1 MAIAPVNKFVN
12 IAVPVV
18 PGKQK
23 LYEVPTGTS
32 ALLLYL
38 QVANVGIGVT
48 YPKVTFSQQR
58 TQRSTGNSNDTRVI
72 KDVEIP
78 PNDAAVLVDGRL
90 VLEKTP
96 LVLDKIFI
104 EGTQQQV
111 GIITNVSY
119 DEPSGIAT
127 VNTKDNHLFKAGD
140 PICLSGIHFDCSGS
154 TGITTNIFPNPQQ
167 SFIVDTV
174 EGTVGASKTFSTVV
188 GTSKGYPH
196 VYNVAQHYY
205 ARSKPNAVEIVS
217 SSGYTGYTKITPTT
231 QNAGSPL
238 TDYDPSTGI
247 LTIEKASHGFSNGDL
262 IRIADGGIRFTCAKD
277 SHGSNHDYPRA
288 TDPASGKLLE
298 VFNAQTNTF
307 DVQVGLANDGTAGD
321 HTFVSA
327 VSNCVSKVNE
337 RFQVYNA
344 VYNGDDVAQTISPT
358 RSYSVTNATYAP
370 GTSGGNLV
378 MTIGT
383 HTLGVGD
390 NIRIKPNSLAFKC
403 EMDENTSIK
412 TYPRSGKDPAYGT
425 ELAITAR
432 TATTITVDA
441 GQTSLTTHNA
451 VAGSGNETTTYDPNT
466 GLMRV
471 NIGSHSLKVG
481 TSVKLGNDSF
491 TFSCG
496 FGGATGA
503 AAQKT
508 YPRSGDPA
516 RDTAVNI
523 EAVTANT
530 ITLQVGPAGVNTGAH
545 TYVSGGTVISGGAYD
560 HTWAGGT
567 SIKAVTS
574 GGYTLASGELDLEI
588 GTHSLQNS
596 DKILIA
602 LDSIG
607 FTCTMDNRA
616 TEHFYPRI
624 TDPAAKSELTLTR
637 QGTTR
642 IRVNVGKSL
651 SGGYV
656 APLEMELIAS
666 ILENSTS

>member
-72 KDVEIP
+72 KDIEIP
-78 PNDAAVLVDGRL
+78 PNDAAVLVDGRI

-111 GIITNVSY
+111 GIITSVTY

-127 VNTKDNHLFKAGD
+127 VITKNTHSFNVGD
-140 PICLSGIHFDCSGS
+140 PVCLSGIHFDCSGS

-167 SFIVDTV
+167 SFIVDNV

-196 VYNVAQHYY
+196 VYNVAQHYF
-205 ARSKPNAVEIVS
+205 ARGKANAIEIVS
-217 SSGYTGYTKITPTT
+217 SSGYTGYQKITPAAGTAYNPTT
-231 QNAGSPL
+231 GVLSI
-238 TDYDPSTGI
+238 TKS
-247 LTIEKASHGFSNGDL
+247 SHGFSNGDL

-288 TDPASGKLLE
+288 TDPYSGKLLP
-298 VFNAQTNTF
+298 VSNVATNTF
-307 DVQVGLANDGTAGD
+307 DVQVGPANDGTAGA

-327 VSNCVSKVNE
+327 VNNCVSKVNE

-358 RSYSVTNATYAP
+358 KSFSVTNATYSP
-370 GTSGGNLV
+370 TTSGGNLV
-378 MTIGT
+378 LTIGT

-403 EMDENTSIK
+403 TMDGNTSTK

-425 ELAITAR
+425 ELAITAK
-432 TATTITVDA
+432 TATTITVNA
-441 GQTSLTTHNA
+441 GQTSNTTHNA
-451 VAGSGNETTTYDPNT
+451 VAGSGSETTTYDPNT

-496 FGGATGA
+496 YNGASGA

-545 TYVSGGTVISGGAYD
+545 AYVSGGTVISGGNYT

-567 SIKAVTS
+567 SIKAVTT

-588 GTHSLQNS
+588 GSHSLQNS

-637 QGTTR
+637 QGSTR

>member
-111 GIITNVSY
+111 GIITNVTY

-127 VNTKDNHLFKAGD
+127 VITKDTHSFNIGD
-140 PICLSGIHFDCSGS
+140 PVCLSGIHFDCSGS

-167 SFIVDTV
+167 SFIVDNV
-174 EGTVGASKTFSTVV
+174 EGTVGSSKTFSTVV

-196 VYNVAQHYY
+196 VYNVAQHYF
-205 ARSKPNAVEIVS
+205 ARGKANAIEIVS
-217 SSGYTGYTKITPTT
+217 SSGYTGYQKITPTT
-231 QNAGSPL
+231 G
-238 TDYDPSTGI
+238 TTYDPATGVLSI
-247 LTIEKASHGFSNGDL
+247 TKSSHGFSNGDL
-262 IRIADGGIRFTCAKD
+262 IRIADGGIKFTCAKD
-277 SHGSNHDYPRA
+277 LHGSDHNYPRS
-288 TDPASGKLLE
+288 TDPYSGKLLP
-298 VFNAQTNTF
+298 VSNVATNTF
-307 DVQVGLANDGTAGD
+307 DVQVGKANDNTVGI

-327 VSNCVSKVNE
+327 VNNCVSKVNE

-344 VYNGDDVAQTISPT
+344 IYNGDDKAQTISPT
-358 RSYSVTNATYAP
+358 KSYSVTNATYAP
-370 GTSGGNLV
+370 TTSGGNLV
-378 MTIGT
+378 LTIGT
-383 HTLGVGD
+383 HTLTTSD
-390 NIRIKPNSLAFKC
+390 SIRIKPNSLAFKC

-441 GQTSLTTHNA
+441 GQTSNTTHNA

-466 GLMRV
+466 GLLRV

-481 TSVKLGNDSF
+481 TSVKLGNNSF
-491 TFSCG
+491 TFTC
-496 FGGATGA
+496 TKA
-503 AAQKT
+503 AGNHT

-530 ITLQVGPAGVNTGAH
+530 ITLNVGPANDATAGAH
-545 TYVSGGTVISGGAYD
+545 TYVSGGTVISGGNYT

-567 SIKAVTS
+567 SIKAVTT

-588 GTHSLQNS
+588 GAHSLQNS

-642 IRVNVGKSL
+642 IRVNVGRSL

>member
-48 YPKVTFSQQR
+48 YPKVSFSQQR
-58 TQRSTGNSNDTRVI
+58 TQRSTGNSNETRVI
-72 KDVEIP
+72 KDIEIP
-78 PNDAAVLVDGRL
+78 PNDAAVLVDGRI

-111 GIITNVSY
+111 GIITFVSY

-127 VNTKDNHLFKAGD
+127 VNTKNTHSFKVGD

-167 SFIVDTV
+167 SFIVDSV
-174 EGTVGASKTFSTVV
+174 DGTVGTSKTFSTIV

-205 ARSKPNAVEIVS
+205 ARSRPNAIEIVS

-231 QNAGSPL
+231 N
-238 TDYDPSTGI
+238 TDYDPTTGV
-247 LTIEKASHGFSNGDL
+247 LTIEKSSHGFSNGDL

-298 VFNAQTNTF
+298 VFNSQTNTF
-307 DVQVGLANDGTAGD
+307 DVQVGPAKDNTSGN
-321 HTFVSA
+321 HIFVSA
-327 VSNCVSKVNE
+327 VNNCVSKVNE

-344 VYNGDDVAQTISPT
+344 IYNGDDVAQTISPT
-358 RSYSVTNATYAP
+358 KSFSVTNATYAP
-370 GTSGGNLV
+370 TTSGGNLV

-383 HTLGVGD
+383 HTLDVGD

-403 EMDENTSIK
+403 TMDGNTNIK

-425 ELAITAR
+425 ELAITAK

-451 VAGSGNETTTYDPNT
+451 VAGSGSETTTYDPNT

-496 FGGATGA
+496 YNGASGA

-545 TYVSGGTVISGGAYD
+545 TYVSGGTVVSGGNYV

-567 SIKAVTS
+567 SIKAVTI
-574 GGYTLASGELDLEI
+574 GGYTLASGELDLDI
-588 GTHSLQNS
+588 GSHSLQNS

-602 LDSIG
+602 LDTIG

-637 QGTTR
+637 QGSTR

>member
-72 KDVEIP
+72 KDIEIP

-111 GIITNVSY
+111 GIITNVVY

-127 VNTKDNHLFKAGD
+127 VNTKNTHSFKAGD

-167 SFIVDTV
+167 SFIIDNI
-174 EGTVGASKTFSTVV
+174 EGTVGTSKTFSAIV

-196 VYNVAQHYY
+196 VYNVAQHFYE
-205 ARSKPNAVEIVS
+205 RSRANAIEIVS
-217 SSGYTGYTKITPTT
+217 SSGYTGYQKITPASGTT
-231 QNAGSPL
+231 
-238 TDYDPSTGI
+238 YDPATGI
-247 LTIEKASHGFSNGDL
+247 LQITANSHGFSNGDL
-262 IRIADGGIRFTCAKD
+262 VRIVDGGITFTCSKD
-277 SHGSNHDYPRA
+277 SNASNHPYPRA

-298 VFNAQTNTF
+298 VFDVATNTF
-307 DVQVGLANDGTAGD
+307 KVNVGASSSSDQYT
-321 HTFVSA
+321 HVFVSA
-327 VSNCVSKVNE
+327 VTNSVSKVNE
-337 RFQVYNA
+337 RLQVHNA
-344 VYNGDDVAQTISPT
+344 IYNGSDQSETLNPT

-370 GTSGGNLV
+370 VQSGGNLV
-378 MTIGT
+378 LTIGT
-383 HTLGVGD
+383 HDLDVGD
-390 NIRIKPNSLAFKC
+390 PIRIRDNSLSFTC
-403 EMDENTSIK
+403 TMDGNTATK
-412 TYPRSGKDPAYGT
+412 TYPRPGKDPASGSS
-425 ELAITAR
+425 LNITAK
-432 TATTITVDA
+432 TATTVTVDA
-441 GQTSLTTHNA
+441 GQSPIVNFNVSGATYNQFTGIMVLT
-451 VAGSGNETTTYDPNT
+451 
-466 GLMRV
+466 
-471 NIGSHSLKVG
+471 IGSHSLKVG
-481 TSVKLGNDSF
+481 TSIKLATDSL
-491 TFSCG
+491 TFSTS
-496 FGGATGA
+496 GGNE
-503 AAQKT
+503 Q
-508 YPRSGDPA
+508 YPSSGDA
-516 RDTAVNI
+516 AHNTAINI
-523 EAVTANT
+523 EAVTSTSIT
-530 ITLQVGPAGVNTGAH
+530 INIGPATNQNAH
-545 TYVSGGTVISGGAYD
+545 TFSSASSNAVISGGNYT

-567 SIKAVTS
+567 SIKAVTT
-574 GGYTLASGELDLEI
+574 GGITLASGELDLDV
-588 GTHSLQNS
+588 GTHSLQNN

-602 LDSIG
+602 INSIG
-607 FTCTMDNRA
+607 FSCTMDNRA

-624 TDPAAKSELTLTR
+624 TDPAAKSELSLTR
-637 QGTTR
+637 QGSRR
-642 IRVNVGKSL
+642 IRVNVGPSL
-651 SGGYV
+651 SGGFV

>member
-48 YPKVTFSQQR
+48 YPKVSFSQQR
-58 TQRSTGNSNDTRVI
+58 TQRSTGNSNETRVI
-72 KDVEIP
+72 KDIEIP
-78 PNDAAVLVDGRL
+78 PNDAAVLVDGRI

-111 GIITNVSY
+111 GIITFVSY

-127 VNTKDNHLFKAGD
+127 VNTKNTHSFKVGD

-167 SFIVDTV
+167 SFIVDSV
-174 EGTVGASKTFSTVV
+174 DGTVGTSKTFSTIV

-205 ARSKPNAVEIVS
+205 ARSRPNAIEIVS

-231 QNAGSPL
+231 N
-238 TDYDPSTGI
+238 TDYDPTTGV
-247 LTIEKASHGFSNGDL
+247 LTIEKSSHGFSNGDL

-288 TDPASGKLLE
+288 TDPYSGKLLP
-298 VFNAQTNTF
+298 VFNSQTNTF
-307 DVQVGLANDGTAGD
+307 DVQVGPAKDNTSGN
-321 HTFVSA
+321 HIFVSA

-344 VYNGDDVAQTISPT
+344 IYNGDDVAQTISPT
-358 RSYSVTNATYAP
+358 KSFSVTNATYAP
-370 GTSGGNLV
+370 TTSGGNLV

-383 HTLGVGD
+383 HTLDVGD

-403 EMDENTSIK
+403 TMDGNTNTK

-425 ELAITAR
+425 ELAITAK

-441 GQTSLTTHNA
+441 GQTTLTTRNA
-451 VAGSGNETTTYDPNT
+451 VAGSGSETTTYDPNT

-481 TSVKLGNDSF
+481 TSVKLGNNSF
-491 TFSCG
+491 TFSCAY
-496 FGGATGA
+496 GGASGA

-516 RDTAVNI
+516 YDTAVNI

-545 TYVSGGTVISGGAYD
+545 TYVSGGTVVSGGNYV

-567 SIKAVTS
+567 SIKAVTI
-574 GGYTLASGELDLEI
+574 GGYTLASGELDLDI
-588 GTHSLQNS
+588 GSHSLQNS

-602 LDSIG
+602 LDTIG

-637 QGTTR
+637 QGSTR

>member
-1 MAIAPVNKFVN
+1 MAIAPVNKFINVS
-12 IAVPVV
+12 VPVV

-48 YPKVTFSQQR
+48 YPTVTFSQQR
-58 TQRSTGNSNDTRVI
+58 TQRSTGNTSDTRVI

-104 EGTQQQV
+104 ESTQQQV
-111 GIITNVSY
+111 GIITSVIY

-127 VNTKDNHLFKAGD
+127 VSTKDNHLFKSGD
-140 PICLSGIHFDCSGS
+140 PICMSGIYFECSGS

-174 EGTVGASKTFSTVV
+174 EGIVGASKTFSTVV

-196 VYNVAQHYY
+196 TYVPAKHYFER
-205 ARSKPNAVEIVS
+205 AHKNAIEVVTS
-217 SSGYTGYTKITPTT
+217 SQYTGFQKITPTT

-247 LTIEKASHGFSNGDL
+247 LTIEKASHGFLNGDL

-327 VSNCVSKVNE
+327 VNNCVSKVNE
-337 RFQVYNA
+337 RFNVVKA
-344 VYNGDDVAQTISPT
+344 VYNGSNTPQTLGPDQQFSVSNA
-358 RSYSVTNATYAP
+358 SYTP
-370 GTSGGNLV
+370 GNGNLV
-378 MTIGT
+378 LTIGT
-383 HTLGVGD
+383 HTLTVGTQ
-390 NIRIKPNSLAFKC
+390 IRIKTNSLSFKC
-403 EMDENTSIK
+403 AMDGNTTIK
-412 TYPRSGKDPAYGT
+412 SYPRAGIDPTYGT
-425 ELAITAR
+425 PVSITAVG
-432 TATTITVDA
+432 ATTITVNA
-441 GQTSLTTHNA
+441 GTTSNVNHSV

-466 GLMRV
+466 GIMRL
-471 NIGSHSLKVG
+471 NIGSHTLKAG
-481 TSVKLGNDSF
+481 TSVKIGNNSI

-496 FGGATGA
+496 YNGASGA
-503 AAQKT
+503 AAQKS
-508 YPRSGDPA
+508 YPRSGVDPFY
-516 RDTAVNI
+516 DKPINI
-523 EAVTANT
+523 ISVTANT
-530 ITLQVGPAGVNTGAH
+530 ITLYVGTAGVNTGAH
-545 TYVSGGTVISGGAYD
+545 TYVSGGTVVSGGNYA
-560 HTWAGGT
+560 HTWAGGSST
-567 SIKAVTS
+567 NAVTV
-574 GGYTLASGELDLEI
+574 GGITLNTGELDLDI
-588 GTHSLQNS
+588 GNHSLQSS
-596 DKILIA
+596 DKIMIA
-602 LDSIG
+602 IKSVG
-607 FTCTMDNRA
+607 FSCTMDERA

-624 TDPAAKSELTLTR
+624 TDPAAKVELTLTR
-637 QGTTR
+637 QGPTR
-642 IRVNVGKSL
+642 IRVNVGGSL

>member
-1 MAIAPVNKFVN
+1 MAIAPVNKFINVS
-12 IAVPVV
+12 VPVV

-48 YPKVTFSQQR
+48 YPTVTFSQQR
-58 TQRSTGNSNDTRVI
+58 TQRSTGNTSDTRVI

-104 EGTQQQV
+104 ESTQQQV
-111 GIITNVSY
+111 GIITSVIY

-127 VNTKDNHLFKAGD
+127 VSTKDNHLFKSGD
-140 PICLSGIHFDCSGS
+140 PICMSGIYFECSGS

-174 EGTVGASKTFSTVV
+174 EGIVGASKTFSTVV

-196 VYNVAQHYY
+196 TYVPAKHYFER
-205 ARSKPNAVEIVS
+205 AHKNAIEVVTS
-217 SSGYTGYTKITPTT
+217 SQYTGFQKITPTT

-247 LTIEKASHGFSNGDL
+247 LTIEKASHGFLNGDL

-298 VFNAQTNTF
+298 VFNTQTNTF

-327 VSNCVSKVNE
+327 VNNCVSKVNE
-337 RFQVYNA
+337 RFNVVKA
-344 VYNGDDVAQTISPT
+344 VYNGSNTPQTLGPDQQFSVSNA
-358 RSYSVTNATYAP
+358 SYTTGN
-370 GTSGGNLV
+370 GNLV
-378 MTIGT
+378 LTIGT
-383 HTLGVGD
+383 HTLTVGTQ
-390 NIRIKPNSLAFKC
+390 IRIKTNSLSFKC
-403 EMDENTSIK
+403 QMDGNTTIK
-412 TYPRSGKDPAYGT
+412 SYPRSGIDPAYGT
-425 ELAITAR
+425 PVSITAVG
-432 TATTITVDA
+432 ATTITVNV
-441 GQTSLTTHNA
+441 GTTTNVNHSV

-466 GLMRV
+466 GIMRL
-471 NIGSHSLKVG
+471 NIGSHTLKAG
-481 TSVKLGNDSF
+481 TSVKIGNNSI

-496 FGGATGA
+496 YNGATGA
-503 AAQKT
+503 AAQKS
-508 YPRSGDPA
+508 YPRSGIDPFF
-516 RDTAVNI
+516 DKPINI
-523 EAVTANT
+523 ISVTTNT
-530 ITLQVGPAGVNTGAH
+530 ITLYVGTAGVNTGAH
-545 TYVSGGTVISGGAYD
+545 TYVSGGTVVSGGAYT
-560 HTWAGGT
+560 HTWAGGSST
-567 SIKAVTS
+567 KSVS
-574 GGYTLASGELDLEI
+574 VGGITLNSGELDLDI
-588 GTHSLQNS
+588 GSHSLQSS
-596 DKILIA
+596 DKVMIA
-602 LDSIG
+602 IKSIG
-607 FTCTMDNRA
+607 FSCTMDERA
-616 TEHFYPRI
+616 TDHFYPRI
-624 TDPAAKSELTLTR
+624 TDPAAKTELILTR
-637 QGTTR
+637 QGSTR
-642 IRVNVGKSL
+642 IRVNVGESL

>member
-1 MAIAPVNKFVN
+1 MAIAPVNKFINVS
-12 IAVPVV
+12 VPVV

-48 YPKVTFSQQR
+48 YPTVTFSQQR
-58 TQRSTGNSNDTRVI
+58 TQRSTGNTSDTRVI

-104 EGTQQQV
+104 EGTQQNV
-111 GIITNVSY
+111 GIITGVNY
-119 DEPSGIAT
+119 DEPTGIAT
-127 VNTKDNHLFKAGD
+127 VMCGGLHKLNAGD
-140 PICLSGIHFDCSGS
+140 PVCMSGIYFECSGS

-167 SFIVDTV
+167 SFIVDNI
-174 EGTVGASKTFSTVV
+174 EGTVGSSKTFSTVV

-196 VYNVAQHYY
+196 TYVPAKHYFER
-205 ARSKPNAVEIVS
+205 ANANAIEVVTS
-217 SSGYTGYTKITPTT
+217 SQYTGFQKITPTT

-238 TDYDPSTGI
+238 TDYDPTTGI

-327 VSNCVSKVNE
+327 VNNCVSKVNE
-337 RFQVYNA
+337 RFSVFNA
-344 VYNGDDVAQTISPT
+344 LYNGSSVPQTLGPDQQFNVS
-358 RSYSVTNATYAP
+358 NATYDN
-370 GTSGGNLV
+370 TNGNLV
-378 MTIGT
+378 LTIGT
-383 HTLGVGD
+383 HTLTVGTQ
-390 NIRIKPNSLAFKC
+390 IRIKTNSLSFKC
-403 EMDENTSIK
+403 QMDGNTAIK
-412 TYPRSGKDPAYGT
+412 SYPRPGIDPAYGSP
-425 ELAITAR
+425 LSITAE
-432 TATTITVDA
+432 TSTTITVNV
-441 GQTSLTTHNA
+441 GTTTNVNHNV

-466 GLMRV
+466 GIMRL
-471 NIGSHSLKVG
+471 NIGSHTLKAG
-481 TSVKLGNDSF
+481 TSVKIGNNSI

-496 FGGATGA
+496 YNGATGA
-503 AAQKT
+503 AAQKS
-508 YPRSGDPA
+508 YPRSGIDPFFDKA
-516 RDTAVNI
+516 INI
-523 EAVTANT
+523 ISVTANT
-530 ITLQVGPAGVNTGAH
+530 ITLYVGTAGVNTGAH
-545 TYVSGGTVISGGAYD
+545 TYVSGGTVVSGGAYT
-560 HTWAGGT
+560 HTWAGGSST
-567 SIKAVTS
+567 NSVTV
-574 GGYTLASGELDLEI
+574 GGITLNSGELDLNI
-588 GTHSLQNS
+588 GSHSLQSS
-596 DKILIA
+596 DKIMIA
-602 LDSIG
+602 IKSIG
-607 FTCTMDNRA
+607 FSCTMDERA

-624 TDPAAKSELTLTR
+624 TDPAAKSELSLTR
-637 QGTTR
+637 QGSTR
-642 IRVNVGKSL
+642 IRINVGESL

>member
-32 ALLLYL
+32 SLLLYL

-72 KDVEIP
+72 KDIEIP

-127 VNTKDNHLFKAGD
+127 VVTKNTHSFKVGD

-174 EGTVGASKTFSTVV
+174 EGTVGSSKTFSTVV

-231 QNAGSPL
+231 N
-238 TDYDPSTGI
+238 TDYDPATGI

-288 TDPASGKLLE
+288 TDPYSGKLLE

-307 DVQVGLANDGTAGD
+307 DVQVGKANDGTAGD

-327 VSNCVSKVNE
+327 VNNCVSKVNE
-337 RFQVYNA
+337 RFQVYKA
-344 VYNGDDVAQTISPT
+344 IYNGDDVAQTISPT
-358 RSYSVTNATYAP
+358 KSFSVTNATYAP
-370 GTSGGNLV
+370 TTSGGNLV
-378 MTIGT
+378 LTIGT

-390 NIRIKPNSLAFKC
+390 VIRIKPNSLAFKC
-403 EMDENTSIK
+403 TMDGNTTTK
-412 TYPRSGKDPAYGT
+412 TYPRSGKDPAYGV
-425 ELAITAR
+425 ELSITA
-432 TATTITVDA
+432 TSTTTITVNA
-441 GQTSLTTHNA
+441 GQTSLITHNA
-451 VAGSGNETTTYDPNT
+451 VAGSGSEITTYDPNT

-481 TSVKLGNDSF
+481 TSVKLGNNSF
-491 TFSCG
+491 TFTCAKDSHG
-496 FGGATGA
+496 SNH
-503 AAQKT
+503 T

-523 EAVTANT
+523 ESVTANT
-530 ITLQVGPAGVNTGAH
+530 ITLNVGPANDATAGAH
-545 TYVSGGTVISGGAYD
+545 TYVSGGTVISGGGYT

-567 SIKAVTS
+567 SIKAVTT

-588 GTHSLQNS
+588 GAHSLQNS

>member
-1 MAIAPVNKFVN
+1 MAIAPVNKFINVS
-12 IAVPVV
+12 VPVV

-38 QVANVGIGVT
+38 QVSNVGIGVT
-48 YPKVTFSQQR
+48 YPTVTFSQQR
-58 TQRSTGNSNDTRVI
+58 TQRSTGNTNETRVI

-78 PNDAAVLVDGRL
+78 PNDAAVIVDGRL

-104 EGTQQQV
+104 ESTQQQV
-111 GIITNVSY
+111 GIITSVIY

-127 VNTKDNHLFKAGD
+127 ISTKNNNSFKSGD
-140 PICLSGIHFDCSGS
+140 PICMSGIYFECSGS

-167 SFIVDTV
+167 SFIIDNV
-174 EGTVGASKTFSTVV
+174 EGTVGSSKTFSTVV

-196 VYNVAQHYY
+196 TYVPAKHYF
-205 ARSKPNAVEIVS
+205 ARGKANAIEVVT
-217 SSGYTGYTKITPTT
+217 SGQYTGFQKITPTT

-288 TDPASGKLLE
+288 TDPYSGKLLE

-327 VSNCVSKVNE
+327 VNNCVSKVNE
-337 RFQVYNA
+337 RFNVYNA
-344 VYNGDDVAQTISPT
+344 VYNGSSIPQTLGPDQQFSVSNA
-358 RSYSVTNATYAP
+358 SYTP
-370 GTSGGNLV
+370 GDGNLV
-378 MTIGT
+378 LTIGT
-383 HTLGVGD
+383 HTLTVGTQ
-390 NIRIKPNSLAFKC
+390 IRIKANSLSFKC
-403 EMDENTSIK
+403 QMDGNTTTKS
-412 TYPRSGKDPAYGT
+412 YPRVGIDPAYGT
-425 ELAITAR
+425 PVSITAVG
-432 TATTITVDA
+432 TTTITVNV
-441 GQTSLTTHNA
+441 GTTTNVNHNV

-466 GLMRV
+466 GIMRL
-471 NIGSHSLKVG
+471 NIGSHTLEAG
-481 TSVKLGNDSF
+481 TSVKIGNNSI

-496 FGGATGA
+496 YNGASGA
-503 AAQKT
+503 AAQKS
-508 YPRSGDPA
+508 YPRSGVDPFY
-516 RDTAVNI
+516 DKPINI
-523 EAVTANT
+523 ISVTANT
-530 ITLQVGPAGVNTGAH
+530 ITLYVGTAGVNTGAH
-545 TYVSGGTVISGGAYD
+545 TYVSGGTVTSGGNYT
-560 HTWAGGT
+560 HTWAGGSAT
-567 SIKAVTS
+567 NAVTV
-574 GGYTLASGELDLEI
+574 GGITLNTGELDLNI
-588 GTHSLQNS
+588 GSHSLQSS
-596 DKILIA
+596 DKIMIA
-602 LDSIG
+602 VKSIG
-607 FTCTMDNRA
+607 FSCTMDERA

-624 TDPAAKSELTLTR
+624 TDPAAKTELTLTR
-637 QGTTR
+637 QGPTR
-642 IRVNVGKSL
+642 IRVNVGESL

>member
-1 MAIAPVNKFVN
+1 MAIAPVNKFINVS
-12 IAVPVV
+12 VPVV

-48 YPKVTFSQQR
+48 YPTVTFSQQR
-58 TQRSTGNSNDTRVI
+58 TQRSTGNTSDTRVI

-104 EGTQQQV
+104 ESTQQQV
-111 GIITNVSY
+111 GIITSVIY

-127 VNTKDNHLFKAGD
+127 VSTKDDHLFKSGD
-140 PICLSGIHFDCSGS
+140 PICMSGIYFECSGS

-196 VYNVAQHYY
+196 TYVPAKHYFER
-205 ARSKPNAVEIVS
+205 AHKNAIEIVS
-217 SSGYTGYTKITPTT
+217 SSGYTGFQKITPTT

-238 TDYDPSTGI
+238 TDYDPTTGI

-307 DVQVGLANDGTAGD
+307 DVQVGLANDGSAGD

-327 VSNCVSKVNE
+327 VNNCVSKVNE
-337 RFQVYNA
+337 RFNVVKA
-344 VYNGDDVAQTISPT
+344 VYNGSNTPQTLGPDQQFSVSNA
-358 RSYSVTNATYAP
+358 SYDHTN
-370 GTSGGNLV
+370 GNLV
-378 MTIGT
+378 LTIGT
-383 HTLGVGD
+383 HTLTVGTQ
-390 NIRIKPNSLAFKC
+390 IRIKTNSLSFKC
-403 EMDENTSIK
+403 AMDGNTTIK
-412 TYPRSGKDPAYGT
+412 SYPRAGIDPAYGT
-425 ELAITAR
+425 PVSITAVG
-432 TATTITVDA
+432 ATTITVNV
-441 GQTSLTTHNA
+441 GTTTNVNHSV

-466 GLMRV
+466 GIMRL
-471 NIGSHSLKVG
+471 NIGSHTLKAG
-481 TSVKLGNDSF
+481 TSVKIGNNSI

-496 FGGATGA
+496 YNGASGA
-503 AAQKT
+503 AAQKS
-508 YPRSGDPA
+508 YPRSGVDPFY
-516 RDTAVNI
+516 DKPINI
-523 EAVTANT
+523 ISVTANT
-530 ITLQVGPAGVNTGAH
+530 ITLYVGTAGVNTGAH
-545 TYVSGGTVISGGAYD
+545 TYVSGGTVVSGGAYA
-560 HTWAGGT
+560 HTWAGGSST
-567 SIKAVTS
+567 NAVTV
-574 GGYTLASGELDLEI
+574 GGITLNTGELDLDI
-588 GTHSLQNS
+588 GSHSLQSS
-596 DKILIA
+596 DKIMIA
-602 LDSIG
+602 IKSIG
-607 FTCTMDNRA
+607 FSCTMDERA

-624 TDPAAKSELTLTR
+624 TDPAAKVELSLTR
-637 QGTTR
+637 QGPTR
-642 IRVNVGKSL
+642 IRVNVGGSL